1 MSLEP
6 GAEHHITDEDAI
18 PQDENRERSGSR
30 VRFDLSTSDNR
41 NSKSFR
47 HIANLYDSVA
57 GMFLEKTRHLA
68 TPSDNFRPRQQ

>member
-6 GAEHHITDEDAI
+6 GAEDHIAEDFSI
-18 PQDENRERSGSR
+18 HRDENRERAGSH

-57 GMFLEKTRHLA
+57 GMVFAQDVKFSNT
-68 TPSDNFRPRQQ
+68 F